1 MHTTPRSHRSHAA
14 RFAIVLFIFAASA
27 WGAEGVF
34 HVAPNGNDANAGTKN
49 KPFATL
55 AAARDA
61 ARARKP
67 ARIIVH
73 GGRHFLN
80 APLDLDSSDSGL
92 VIEAAP
98 GETPVLIGGRRI
110 TGWERDGEHCWAAS
124 VPEAADGKQDFRM
137 LVVNGAICM
146 PARLPETGTF
156 THLTEFNVPWVST
169 SAGGWKRKPTPEELT
184 TMRYRPGD
192 LGPWLDSASAEVT
205 VYHMWDETRVG
216 LAAHDPET
224 QMLTFSTPVGHP
236 PGAFGVKKFVVWNV
250 REGLRAPGQWYLDKR
265 AGRIVYWPRKGED
278 MRSAEVLAPAMESL
292 IRIIGSP
299 EKPVRDVTLKG
310 LELTVTTTPMIP
322 GGFGAGAFAG
332 AIQVDHAKNCR
343 LQDLTIY
350 NVAGQGIRTLNC
362 QQLHVEGCHVR
373 DTGACGIRLGG
384 DDCVAAGNHVHHVGR
399 LYPSAIA
406 VSIGGQRN
414 RFAGNE
420 IHDTT
425 YSALIA
431 NGNGHL
437 IEGNLIYRAMRELH
451 DGAGIYITYC
461 NNITVRGNV
470 VRDITDIG
478 SYGAWAY
485 YFDEQARDCILENN
499 LSVNVAGPVQ
509 LHMTT
514 HSIVRDN
521 VFITPGNAKVSMAR
535 TTGPVFER
543 NIIHAGG
550 EILFRF
556 PNNGMPAMPNNIFFS
571 KTGQVISEHLD
582 EYSVKEK
589 LPLELRDGS
598 IAGDPQFVRIERGEF
613 GFQSGSPAPALGIK
627 PLMVPQTNRQ
637 PSPE

>member
-1 MHTTPRSHRSHAA
+1 MHTDRRSHGSLAA
-14 RFAIVLFIFAASA
+14 CFSLVLFSTFAASVC
-27 WGAEGVF
+27 GAESVF
-34 HVAPNGNDANAGTKN
+34 HVAPNGSDANAGTQS

-67 ARIIVH
+67 ARIVVH
-73 GGRHFLN
+73 GGRYFLS
-80 APLDLDSSDSGL
+80 APVELDAADSGL

-98 GETPVLIGGRRI
+98 RETPVLAGGRRI
-110 TGWERDGEHCWAAS
+110 SGWERDGEHCWVAS
-124 VPEAADGKQDFRM
+124 VPEAAGGKQDFRM
-137 LVVNGAICM
+137 LVVNGAFCL

-156 THLTEFNVPWVST
+156 THLTEFNVPWMST
-169 SAGGWKRKPTPEELT
+169 SEGGWKRKPTTEELT
-184 TMRYRPGD
+184 MMRYRPGD

-224 QMLTFSTPVGHP
+224 QTLTFSTPVGHP

-250 REGLRAPGQWYLDKR
+250 REGLLRPGQWCLDKR
-265 AGRIVYWPRKGED
+265 AGRVVYWPRPGED
-278 MRSAEVLAPAMESL
+278 MRSADVLAPTMESI
-292 IRIIGSP
+292 IRISGSP
-299 EKPVRDVTLKG
+299 GAPVSDVTLKG
-310 LELTVTTTPMIP
+310 LMLTATNTPLIP

-332 AIQVDHAKNCR
+332 AVQVDHANGCR
-343 LQDLTIY
+343 LQDLTIF

-414 RFAGNE
+414 RFADSE

-437 IEGNLIYRAMRELH
+437 IEGNLIYRAMSELH

-461 NNITVRGNV
+461 NNV
-470 VRDITDIG
+470 
-478 SYGAWAY
+478 
-485 YFDEQARDCILENN
+485 
-499 LSVNVAGPVQ
+499 
-509 LHMTT
+509 
-514 HSIVRDN
+514 IVR
-521 VFITPGNAKVSMAR
+521 S
-535 TTGPVFER
+535 
-543 NIIHAGG
+543 
-550 EILFRF
+550 
-556 PNNGMPAMPNNIFFS
+556 
-571 KTGQVISEHLD
+571 
-582 EYSVKEK
+582 
-589 LPLELRDGS
+589 
-598 IAGDPQFVRIERGEF
+598 EF
-613 GFQSGSPAPALGIK
+613 GFQRGSPAPALGIK
-627 PLMVPQTNRQ
+627 PLKLPQANRTLK
-637 PSPE
+637 PE